1 MDENLVK
8 RIMPHSEEAEVS
20 VIGSML
26 MDRDAV
32 SAATE
37 MLNKDD
43 FYETRLGI
51 FFDVISKM
59 FNENAT

>member
-51 FFDVISKM
+51 FF
-59 FNENAT
+59 